1 MARGKSTQ
9 VELAIVRSPE
19 GFRDL
24 GSVTAE
30 CWFNLEPG
38 NVVQGTLL
46 GMYEMKDDR
55 STKPDGKK
63 NFFQIQV
70 TEPGAKGRYGK
81 GEDVEVKEIPVGATI
96 NLNYGVKTKVL
107 ETLLPS
113 IQNNAKHAV
122 WVHCGEKIKI
132 GKGQAMWVITC
143 KSKMLRAPTAVPEPD
158 FADVEPETTSVGD
171 DSDADQV

>member
-1 MARGKSTQ
+1 MARGKNTQ
-9 VELAIVRSPE
+9 AEAQVVRAPAD
-19 GFRDL
+19 FRDL

-38 NVVQGTLL
+38 NVMQGTLL

-55 STKPDGKK
+55 SSKPGAMK
-63 NFFQIQV
+63 NFFQICV
-70 TEPGAKGRYGK
+70 SEPGARGRYGK
-81 GEDVEVKEIPVGATI
+81 GEDVVVSEIPVGAVV

-122 WVHCGEKIKI
+122 WIHCGEKIKV
-132 GKGQAMWVITC
+132 GKGQTMWVITC
-143 KSKMLRAPTAVPEPD
+143 KSKMLRAPTAAPEPD
-158 FADVEPETTSVGD
+158 FTDVEPETTSSS
-171 DSDADQV
+171 SDTSEE

>member
-9 VELAIVRSPE
+9 SEAAIVRAPAD
-19 GFRDL
+19 FRDL

-55 STKPDGKK
+55 SSKPGAMK
-63 NFFQIQV
+63 NFFQILV

-81 GEDVEVKEIPVGATI
+81 GEDAEVKEIPVGATI

-122 WVHCGEKIKI
+122 WVHCGDKIKV
-132 GKGQAMWVITC
+132 GKGQTMWVITC
-143 KSKMLRAPTAVPEPD
+143 KSKMLRAPTAAPEPD
-158 FADVEPETTSVGD
+158 FSDVEPVATSGD
-171 DSDADQV
+171 DSGAELE

>member
-9 VELAIVRSPE
+9 AEIPMVRAPE

-24 GSVTAE
+24 GSVSAE
-30 CWFNLEPG
+30 CWFNLEEG

-55 STKPDGKK
+55 ATKPGAMK

-70 TEPGAKGRYGK
+70 TEPGARGRYGK
-81 GEDVEVKEIPVGATI
+81 GENAEVKEIPVGTTI

-113 IQNNAKHAV
+113 IQNNAKFAV
-122 WVHCGEKIKI
+122 WVHCGAKIKV
-132 GKGQAMWVITC
+132 GKANTMWVITC
-143 KSKMLRAPTAVPEPD
+143 KSKMLRAPTAAPEPD
-158 FADVEPETTSVGD
+158 FTDAEPETTSGD
-171 DSDADQV
+171 DSGADQE